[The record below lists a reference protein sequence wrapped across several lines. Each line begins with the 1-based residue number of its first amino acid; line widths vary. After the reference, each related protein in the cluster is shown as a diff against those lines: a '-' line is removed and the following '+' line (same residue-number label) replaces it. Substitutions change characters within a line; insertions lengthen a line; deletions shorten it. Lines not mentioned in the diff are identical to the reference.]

1 MNACR
6 KYRDIILTDHMDGEL
21 DKSAQAQVA
30 QHLAVC
36 PGCRALAEQV
46 RQDMVLPL
54 KQAER
59 EAIPEHLW
67 TSIKEKIEKEDHAD
81 SPVMGFIRGLAGSFA
96 FPRLAPALMSVAALA
111 LVGSLVFHDQQIK
124 QAKAQAQGEY
134 LISVLAPA
142 NGAASETDSEDAPT
156 LIETYF
162 L

>member
-1 MNACR
+1 MSACK

-21 DKSAQAQVA
+21 DKSAQARVA

-46 RQDMVLPL
+46 KQDMVLPFE
-54 KQAER
+54 QAGR
-59 EAIPEHLW
+59 EAVPEHVW
-67 TSIKEKIEKEDHAD
+67 TSIKESIEEESHAYN
-81 SPVMGFIRGLAGSFA
+81 PLMGFIRGLADPFA
-96 FPRLAPALMSVAALA
+96 LPKLAPALMSVAALA

-134 LISVLAPA
+134 LVSVLAPA
-142 NGAASETDSEDAPT
+142 NGVAVETDSEDFPT
-156 LIETYF
+156 SIETYF